1 MILMR
6 DNLKDWPVFT
16 ALVTPFDQGK
26 VDYVALKKLINQQ
39 VKNKCGLVILGSTAE
54 AFSLTEEEKK
64 KILSLVLE
72 EKEDVPV
79 IVGAS
84 GPCYQSVKAMLE
96 FLNDHEIQ
104 GVLLS
109 LPPYYRPG
117 LYGQKI
123 FFQQALSLSRHP
135 IVFYNHPGRV
145 GISIDP
151 FVFNSFQTHPNLLLV
166 KQSDPNVETLR
177 NIHKNAPQLPIYLG
191 DDSLLHAFRKE
202 KIQGLISVM
211 ANAWPAETRLYTE
224 LCLQDKSTALQIF
237 DSLEQASNP
246 IPIKKILS
254 LMFGM
259 NSEVRLPL
267 SAQDLKSP
275 RALEDTIQK
284 MQQWWITTTQHAY
297 N

>member
-1 MILMR
+1 
-6 DNLKDWPVFT
+6 
-16 ALVTPFDQGK
+16 
-26 VDYVALKKLINQQ
+26 
-39 VKNKCGLVILGSTAE
+39 
-54 AFSLTEEEKK
+54 
-64 KILSLVLE
+64 
-72 EKEDVPV
+72 
-79 IVGAS
+79 
-84 GPCYQSVKAMLE
+84 
-96 FLNDHEIQ
+96 
-104 GVLLS
+104 
-109 LPPYYRPG
+109 
-117 LYGQKI
+117 
-123 FFQQALSLSRHP
+123 
-135 IVFYNHPGRV
+135 
-145 GISIDP
+145 
-151 FVFNSFQTHPNLLLV
+151 
-166 KQSDPNVETLR
+166 
-177 NIHKNAPQLPIYLG
+177 
-191 DDSLLHAFRKE
+191 
-202 KIQGLISVM
+202 M